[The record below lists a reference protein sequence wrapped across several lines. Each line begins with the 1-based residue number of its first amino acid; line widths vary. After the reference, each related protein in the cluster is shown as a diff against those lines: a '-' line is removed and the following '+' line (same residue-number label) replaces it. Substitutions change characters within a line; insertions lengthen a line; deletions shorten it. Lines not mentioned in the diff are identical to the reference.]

1 MKLRRWD
8 IVFVPVDGKDT
19 TGHPAVVLSHEARL
33 DDVRME
39 RINVLVGSKK
49 QPGETAREHQV
60 VLNSAE
66 GLEFSTLVDCA
77 FIYTVRKSA
86 ILRLAGAVGYVRR
99 TEIQRK
105 VRAYLGLG

>member
-8 IVFVPVDGKDT
+8 IVFVPVDDKDT

-33 DDVRME
+33 DDGRME

-49 QPGETAREHQV
+49 QPGETAREHHV

-99 TEIQRK
+99 AELQRK